1 MLTRTTVAALLA
13 LSLSVTLVNAST
25 AAKADDPQTHGCICF
40 LYSCF
45 CW

>member
-13 LSLSVTLVNAST
+13 LSLSAILVNAP
-25 AAKADDPQTHGCICF
+25 AAKADDPNGHGCICLLF
-40 LYSCF
+40 ACY

>member
-13 LSLSVTLVNAST
+13 LSLSVTLVT
-25 AAKADDPQTHGCICF
+25 AAKADDPQWHGCICVF
-40 LYSCF
+40 FSCY